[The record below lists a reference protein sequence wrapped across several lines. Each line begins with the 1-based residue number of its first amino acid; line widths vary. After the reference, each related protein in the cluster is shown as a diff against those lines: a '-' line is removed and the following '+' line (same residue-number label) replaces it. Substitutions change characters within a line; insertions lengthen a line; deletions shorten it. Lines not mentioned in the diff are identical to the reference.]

1 MNGFEMVGDYVHHIL
16 KKLFI
21 VVDQGT
27 WSCVQWVT
35 IPSDQLWNAHH
46 VMHELMFR
54 TRSGC
59 PAGKR
64 HVRSDCLERAVS
76 MFHTHDHPTSMLS

>member
-1 MNGFEMVGDYVHHIL
+1 MVGDYVLHVL
-16 KKLFI
+16 KELFI

-35 IPSDQLWNAHH
+35 IPSDQLWNAHQ
-46 VMHELMFR
+46 VVHELMFR
-54 TRSGC
+54 TRPRC

-64 HVRSDCLERAVS
+64 HVQGDRLERAVS
-76 MFHTHDHPTSMLS
+76 MFQAQD